1 MQAMTAGD
9 EQPQPRL
16 WSYPRQWMCQQQF
29 WFELSNRA
37 LSSLLVAVVILLAG
51 ESAGLFHEP
60 WSTVG
65 ATILAGAV
73 WVGLLGVAV
82 AALSL
87 VQGWRDRARVVK
99 HARDAAR
106 TPKLEAQPAEQE
118 AQHQAGEGSD
128 ELDELE
134 DGKPQ
139 REV

>member
-1 MQAMTAGD
+1 
-9 EQPQPRL
+9 
-16 WSYPRQWMCQQQF
+16 MCQQQF
-29 WFELSNRA
+29 WFEMSNRT

-51 ESAGLFHEP
+51 ESAGLFHRP

-65 ATILAGAV
+65 ATVLAGAV

-82 AALSL
+82 AALGL

-99 HARDAAR
+99 RARDAAR
-106 TPKLEAQPAEQE
+106 TPKLEAQPAEQV

-128 ELDELE
+128 EPE
-134 DGKPQ
+134 DGKPH

>member
-51 ESAGLFHEP
+51 ESAGLFHRP

-65 ATILAGAV
+65 KTVLAGGV
-73 WVGLLGVAV
+73 WVSLFGVAV
-82 AALSL
+82 AALGL

-106 TPKLEAQPAEQE
+106 APKLEAQPAEQE

-128 ELDELE
+128 EPE

>member
-1 MQAMTAGD
+1 MQAMTKGD
-9 EQPQPRL
+9 EPPQPRL
-16 WSYPRQWMCQQQF
+16 WSYPRQWMRQEQF
-29 WFELSNRA
+29 WWEVFNRT
-37 LSSLLVAVVILLAG
+37 LSSLVVALVILLAG
-51 ESAGLFHEP
+51 ESAGLFHRP

-65 ATILAGAV
+65 KTVLAGGV
-73 WVGLLGVAV
+73 WVSLFGVTV
-82 AALSL
+82 AALGL

-106 TPKLEAQPAEQE
+106 APKLEAQPAEQE

-128 ELDELE
+128 EPE

>member
-51 ESAGLFHEP
+51 ESADLFHRP

-65 ATILAGAV
+65 KTVLAGGV
-73 WVGLLGVAV
+73 WVSLFGVAV
-82 AALSL
+82 AALGL

-118 AQHQAGEGSD
+118 AQHQADEGAD
-128 ELDELE
+128 EPE
-134 DGKPQ
+134 DRKPQ